1 MGLNARSQ
9 PKEVLF
15 MRKLIFMALLIALA
29 APVAAMADGTA
40 PTAPSTANQTCKLA
54 LKTLGT
60 TMLAQTYASNAAK
73 ANAFGKCV
81 SSTLSSARAA
91 VTNAATTCKKEQAD
105 QSFATSHGGKTFD
118 QFYGGNSSQ
127 GKGTSANAFG
137 KCVSKAV
144 SNSVN
149 DQVKAVVSAAKSC
162 KVARKADPAG
172 FATKY
177 GPGHNA
183 FAKCVAATKS
193 TP

>member
-1 MGLNARSQ
+1 
-9 PKEVLF
+9 

-29 APVAAMADGTA
+29 APVAAMADGSA
-40 PTAPSTANQTCKLA
+40 PTAPSTANQTCKLT
-54 LKTLGT
+54 LKNLGT
-60 TMLAQTYASNAAK
+60 TTFAQTYATNDAK

-81 SSTLSSARAA
+81 SSTLRSARAA

-105 QSFATSHGGKTFD
+105 PNFAAGHGGKTFD
-118 QFYGGNSSQ
+118 QVYGGNSSQ
-127 GKGTSANAFG
+127 GKGASANAFG

-149 DQVKAVVSAAKSC
+149 DQVKAVVSAAQSC
-162 KVARKADPAG
+162 KAARKSDAAG

-177 GPGHNA
+177 GTAHTA

-193 TP
+193 AP